1 MGAASSSHHPVPGG
15 GGGGPAPAPAA
26 AAGLPPATCPVD
38 HKSMAAASAGAAAA
52 PPRDHHL
59 LHQHRGPVAE
69 KPAPGLPAT
78 CPVDHGRAPAAAAAA
93 APPASAA
100 GGLPSQCPVN
110 HGADSAA
117 ASRGGKPASA
127 RGTVYNVYAQPI
139 DPTNNMPA
147 TANQQPAPG
156 QEVPLSTHR
165 VPSSIPKGG
174 TEDET
179 WQYPS
184 PQMFWN
190 SLVRKGK
197 AEGATETDME
207 MVVAIHNEMNER
219 TWRHLLEWEHG
230 LHSGCVR
237 GCSGDGLWLRR
248 RRRCG
253 RGSRSWIPRHGAA
266 RGCRCLR
273 CAY

>member
-1 MGAASSSHHPVPGG
+1 M
-15 GGGGPAPAPAA
+15 AA
-26 AAGLPPATCPVD
+26 AASG
-38 HKSMAAASAGAAAA
+38 GAAAPRGDLA
-52 PPRDHHL
+52 RPP
-59 LHQHRGPVAE
+59 AE
-69 KPAPGLPAT
+69 KQPSGLPAT
-78 CPVDHGRAPAAAAAA
+78 CPVDHGRGGGA
-93 APPASAA
+93 APSATA

-117 ASRGGKPASA
+117 SRGGGKPAPGA

-156 QEVPLSTHR
+156 QEAPLSTHR

-219 TWRHLLEWEHG
+219 SWRHLLEWEHG
-230 LHSGCVR
+230 LHRGCVR
-237 GCSGDGLWLRR
+237 VGGRAG
-248 RRRCG
+248 G
-253 RGSRSWIPRHGAA
+253 RG
-266 RGCRCLR
+266 
-273 CAY
+273 